1 MEENVTTTV
10 PTTRSTGVRYGL
22 IGGLIGV
29 AYFLVLTTLGV
40 DMQNGPLRWAGLLIT
55 LVIVILAHNY
65 YKANGDGYMT
75 FGQGVGIGFWMGL
88 VSSII
93 SSLFTFIYAQ
103 FIDPSFIS
111 NIREKAI
118 ADMEAQGQSQEA
130 IDRAMPFVEMFTSPT
145 AILFMGL
152 LMGIIMSVVIA
163 LIVSIFT
170 QKPQPETSI

>member
-65 YKANGDGYMT
+65 YKANGDGCKDT
-75 FGQGVGIGFWMGL
+75 N
-88 VSSII
+88 
-93 SSLFTFIYAQ
+93 
-103 FIDPSFIS
+103 D
-111 NIREKAI
+111 N
-118 ADMEAQGQSQEA
+118 
-130 IDRAMPFVEMFTSPT
+130 SP
-145 AILFMGL
+145 G
-152 LMGIIMSVVIA
+152 
-163 LIVSIFT
+163 
-170 QKPQPETSI
+170 